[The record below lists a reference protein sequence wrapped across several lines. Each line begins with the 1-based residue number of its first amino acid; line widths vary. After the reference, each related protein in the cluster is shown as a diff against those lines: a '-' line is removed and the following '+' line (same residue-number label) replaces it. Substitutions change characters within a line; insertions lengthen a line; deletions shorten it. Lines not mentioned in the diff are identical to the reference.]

1 MADFSAP
8 LPQAGGAAPVDAG
21 GATSAS
27 MCAKAL
33 DRKAWSAS
41 FTRVKVLSRS
51 FFDPREFSRPA
62 TQADWLERVSV
73 NAGHFKMLY
82 ALVFLPVLVHTM
94 LSSRWLRMGS
104 CILVVLW
111 GYALRTTG
119 PLNVFGMEV
128 SAGQKLYVLV
138 PLSVVIGLL
147 TGMINALV
155 YATVIFACVTMP
167 HMSFHEPARFD
178 ALDALELQTLSE
190 GPWNDRGCFGLVLAL
205 HP

>member
-1 MADFSAP
+1 MHRRQHDAVGPCALLMADFSAP
-8 LPQAGGAAPVDAG
+8 LPQAGGAAPADDA

-33 DRKAWSAS
+33 DRNEWRSA
-41 FTRVKVLSRS
+41 FARAKVLSRS

-62 TQADWLERVSV
+62 SQADWLERVSV
-73 NAGHFKMLY
+73 NAAHFKMLY

-94 LSSRWLRMGS
+94 LSSMWLRLGS

-119 PLNVFGMEV
+119 PLNVFGWEV

-138 PLSVVIGLL
+138 PVSVVIGLL

-167 HMSFHEPARFD
+167 HMSFHEPARLD

-190 GPWNDRGCFGLVLAL
+190 GP
-205 HP
+205 

>member
-8 LPQAGGAAPVDAG
+8 LPQAGGAAPADDAG
-21 GATSAS
+21 VTSAS

-33 DRKAWSAS
+33 DRNEWRSA

-62 TQADWLERVSV
+62 SQADWLERVSV
-73 NAGHFKMLY
+73 NAAHFKMLY
-82 ALVFLPVLVHTM
+82 ALIFLPVLVHTM
-94 LSSRWLRMGS
+94 LSSMSLRLGS
-104 CILVVLW
+104 CVLVVLW

-119 PLNVFGMEV
+119 PLNVFGLEV

-138 PLSVVIGLL
+138 PVSVVIGLL

-155 YATVIFACVTMP
+155 YATVIFACVTM
-167 HMSFHEPARFD
+167 R
-178 ALDALELQTLSE
+178 T
-190 GPWNDRGCFGLVLAL
+190 
-205 HP
+205 

>member
-94 LSSRWLRMGS
+94 LSSRWLRIGS
-104 CILVVLW
+104 CILVALW

-119 PLNVFGMEV
+119 PVNVCGMEV

-190 GPWNDRGCFGLVLAL
+190 GP
-205 HP
+205 